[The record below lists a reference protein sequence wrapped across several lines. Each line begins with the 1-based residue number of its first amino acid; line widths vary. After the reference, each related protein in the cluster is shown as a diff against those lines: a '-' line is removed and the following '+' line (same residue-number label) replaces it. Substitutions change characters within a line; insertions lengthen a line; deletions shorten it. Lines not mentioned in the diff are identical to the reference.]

1 MYSTKIKIVF
11 LAVIAVLIFCN
22 LIFTVFYNFFPPRSE
37 YNAFWRCV
45 QAGATYLFVQLCK
58 VSEPFVPH
66 KDLSNVCESKRERH
80 KVFCNCVISLS
91 DAVSCHIFPHLGGR
105 SWHVWFCWGELWMSH
120 YFNKFLSFP
129 LCIYRNNFD
138 IIFASQIKEQ

>member
-1 MYSTKIKIVF
+1 MYSTKIRIVF

-22 LIFTVFYNFFPPRSE
+22 LIFTFFCYFFPPDLNIMHFGDVSKQ
-37 YNAFWRCV
+37 V
-45 QAGATYLFVQLCK
+45 PPTSLCSCARWVNPLCLTK
-58 VSEPFVPH
+58 MF
-66 KDLSNVCESKRERH
+66 NVCGSKRKRH